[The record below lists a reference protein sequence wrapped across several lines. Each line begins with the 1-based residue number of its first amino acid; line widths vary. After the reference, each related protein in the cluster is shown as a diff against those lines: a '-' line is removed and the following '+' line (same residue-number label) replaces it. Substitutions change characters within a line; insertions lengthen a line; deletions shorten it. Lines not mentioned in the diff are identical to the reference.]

1 MRSTHLA
8 GAVAV
13 LLAPFLVATAWA
25 QQALQGPFRPGTGSW
40 SVVKDG
46 GFEVAPGT
54 LPTRYAYVL
63 DGAWF
68 LMTSLGTSG
77 SASIDPVAAARG
89 NQGVVI
95 RPGAFSGAGVAL
107 TLGTQFQLPAG
118 VPHVLSAWVRRP
130 NPAHGAAKM
139 YLDLWDTPGDIAV
152 PIPAKA
158 GWQFVHGPFTPTS
171 SAVGIRAV
179 IDGQVT
185 PLDELHVDELA
196 ITPLATFRPPE
207 RQLELFNVRFGTKD
221 SPPIRGHAAYG
232 ESTNDFWNHYS
243 RDDAL
248 GGFKVSGSVAP
259 LQDASGQATGAGLAI
274 DNAPGAWGTGLPH
287 PLLAVYLY
295 PLDGPPR
302 ITVTFTNL
310 PSGSYDAYL
319 YGHGGPP
326 DSFNTTFSVQSGHID
341 HGSRTTTT
349 NASWRLPEWTEGSQY
364 VRFTNVF
371 VSASHPLHLFA
382 DKAAEYHPS
391 LSGIQLVRRSA
402 ERFNVSPDSTSFLG
416 AIEVLA
422 LHDKSLLLRFTTNDA
437 VPTSQS
443 PLLGPVLLLTNST
456 RMTVQAF
463 EAGQPV
469 GDVVRRDF
477 TLLPAP
483 EDGIPVEWRLKY
495 FGAQAWNDP
504 RSDASADPDADG
516 STNLQEFQAGTS
528 PLDPLEGFTA
538 SVRHVPSVQWNSVEG
553 VTYRILKKDRLSD
566 PQWIEVKRVRAAGAR
581 TEYTDPTVQ
590 GDPRFFRVEAV
601 R

>member
-1 MRSTHLA
+1 MGSTHLVR
-8 GAVAV
+8 AVAA

-77 SASIDPVAAARG
+77 SASIAPVAAARG
-89 NQGVVI
+89 NHGVVI
-95 RPGAFSGAGVAL
+95 RPGGFSGAGVAL
-107 TLGTQFQLPAG
+107 TLGSLFQLPAG

-130 NPAHGAAKM
+130 NPANGAAKM
-139 YLDLWDTPGDIAV
+139 YLDLSDTPGDIAV
-152 PIPAKA
+152 PIPAKP
-158 GWQFVHGPFTPTS
+158 GWLFVHGTFTPTS

-185 PLDELHVDELA
+185 TLDELHVDELA

-207 RQLELFNVRFGTKD
+207 PQLELFNVRFGTKD
-221 SPPIRGHAAYG
+221 SAPIRGPAAYG

-243 RDDAL
+243 RDD
-248 GGFKVSGSVAP
+248 VSGLFKQSGTLSP
-259 LQDASGQATGAGLAI
+259 LLDASGKPTEAGLFI

-295 PLDGPPR
+295 PLDGGPR
-302 ITVTFTNL
+302 ITITVTNL
-310 PSGSYDAYL
+310 PTGSYDAYL

-326 DSFNTTFSVQSGHID
+326 DSFNTAFTVQSGHID
-341 HGSRTTTT
+341 YGSRSTTT

-371 VSASHPLHLFA
+371 VSGSHPLHVFA
-382 DKAAEYHPS
+382 DKDAQYHAS
-391 LSGIQLVRRSA
+391 LNGLQLVRRSS
-402 ERFNVSPDSTSFLG
+402 ERFHVTPDSTAFRG

-437 VPTSQS
+437 IPTTQS

-483 EDGIPVEWRLKY
+483 EDGIAVEWRLKY

-504 RSDASADPDADG
+504 RSHATADPDADG
-516 STNLQEFQAGTS
+516 STNLQEFLAGTS
-528 PLDPLEGFTA
+528 PLDPLEGFTS
-538 SVRHVPSVQWNSVEG
+538 SVRQVPSVQWNSVEG

-566 PQWIEVKRVRAAGAR
+566 PEWIEVRRVRAGGSR

-590 GDPRFFRVEAV
+590 GEPRFFRIEAI